1 MMQILLIVHLL
12 IVLALIGVVLLQKSE
27 GGGLGMG
34 GGSGGGSG
42 GMGGFMTG
50 RGTANFLSRTTA
62 ILAVCFMTT
71 SISLSI
77 LAGTETQP
85 TSILDDIG
93 EGSTTPALQEGE
105 ATAPGGESGNQPAAE
120 GNQDNGSSEPSVPI
134 Q

>member
-12 IVLALIGVVLLQKSE
+12 IVLSLIGVVLLQKSE
-27 GGGLGMG
+27 GGGLGIG

-62 ILAVCFMTT
+62 ILAVCFMAT

-77 LAGTETQP
+77 LAGTQTQP
-85 TSILDDIG
+85 TSILDDMG
-93 EGSTTPALQEGE
+93 EQSDTPVLQDGGE
-105 ATAPGGESGNQPAAE
+105 AAPEDESGSQPAADE
-120 GNQDNGSSEPSVPI
+120 SGESSDPSVPI

>member
-27 GGGLGMG
+27 GGGLGIG
-34 GGSGGGSG
+34 GGGGGGSG

-62 ILAVCFMTT
+62 ILAVCFMAT

-77 LAGTETQP
+77 MAGTQTQP
-85 TSILDDIG
+85 TSILDEMEND
-93 EGSTTPALQEGE
+93 SDTPALRDNG
-105 ATAPGGESGNQPAAE
+105 AAAPEDESDSQPAA
-120 GNQDNGSSEPSVPI
+120 DGSGESSDPSVPI